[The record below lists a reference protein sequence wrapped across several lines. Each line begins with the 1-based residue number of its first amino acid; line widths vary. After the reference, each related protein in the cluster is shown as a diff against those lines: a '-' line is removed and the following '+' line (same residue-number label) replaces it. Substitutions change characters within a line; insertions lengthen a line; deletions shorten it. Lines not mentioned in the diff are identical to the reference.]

1 MNSSLFTDGCH
12 HRRKSS
18 IKDAEAARACTLRR
32 LPSVSRHWSRRNIGF
47 LSATTFQR
55 LMKKHVQRL
64 RLTGVVFDKLHGQVG
79 GAPNGV
85 ELHPMV
91 VGANYYS
98 LAGVDNGDATATFTL
113 TSTVRLTLVLPPPA
127 E

>member
-1 MNSSLFTDGCH
+1 
-12 HRRKSS
+12 
-18 IKDAEAARACTLRR
+18 
-32 LPSVSRHWSRRNIGF
+32 
-47 LSATTFQR
+47 
-55 LMKKHVQRL
+55 MKKHVQRL

-91 VGANYYS
+91 VGANYS

-113 TSTVRLTLVLPPPA
+113 TSTVRPPVLPPPA